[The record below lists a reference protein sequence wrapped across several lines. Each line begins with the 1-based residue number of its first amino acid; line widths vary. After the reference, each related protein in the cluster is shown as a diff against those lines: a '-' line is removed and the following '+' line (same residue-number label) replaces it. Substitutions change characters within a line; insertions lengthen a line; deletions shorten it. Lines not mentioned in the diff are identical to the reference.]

1 MDANAAPDMLTV
13 LQNVGQFYETS
24 WNHLLV
30 CGSVA
35 VAIVGV
41 VVPVLLQIYQT
52 RTMRHE
58 REEIRGAIASQV
70 TAEMRVGMEKE
81 SALLAEKIAAATKSL
96 EERLAR
102 DRAEL
107 EQKSRKTQEELQ
119 MGIQKTT
126 GRVFGVQANTLINQ
140 HRYKAAAESIVLAM
154 DYLRR
159 GDDRINL
166 RRQLVSLTET
176 CLPTMTKTEC
186 EEINEGERGFV
197 KVMAE
202 IKEWDAKGDFQ
213 DVANMA
219 MRAFK
224 TAGERDSQK
233 PTVK

>member
-1 MDANAAPDMLTV
+1 MDATAAPDMLTV
-13 LQNVGQFYETS
+13 LQNVSQFYETS

-58 REEIRGAIASQV
+58 REEIRTAIAGQV
-70 TAEMRVGMEKE
+70 AAEMRAGLEKE

-107 EQKSRKTQEELQ
+107 EEKSRNMEEELRR
-119 MGIQKTT
+119 GIERTT
-126 GRVFGVQANTLINQ
+126 GRLFGVQANAMISQ
-140 HRYKAAAESIVLAM
+140 HRYKAAAESILLAM

-159 GDDRINL
+159 GDDRLNL
-166 RRQLVSLTET
+166 RRQLVSLAET
-176 CLPTMTKTEC
+176 CLPKMTKAEC
-186 EEINEGERGFV
+186 EEMDEGERCFG
-197 KVMAE
+197 KIMAE
-202 IKEWDAKGDFQ
+202 IKEWDEKSDFQ
-213 DVANMA
+213 DAVNKAV
-219 MRAFK
+219 RAFK
-224 TAGERDSQK
+224 AASERDSEK
-233 PTVK
+233 KL